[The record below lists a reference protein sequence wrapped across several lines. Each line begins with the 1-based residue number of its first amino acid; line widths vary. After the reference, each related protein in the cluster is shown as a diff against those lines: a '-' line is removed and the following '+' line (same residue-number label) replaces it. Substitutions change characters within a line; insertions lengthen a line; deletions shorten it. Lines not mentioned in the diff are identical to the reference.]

1 MRLLAALL
9 LVPLGLACSSGSSGP
24 SMRLDFLRP
33 TSIFDA
39 PFPSADRQ
47 REDGSVDL
55 SRFPNPDRV
64 ALVDRGLELLS
75 RDARGFA
82 TTAGVFFSAEQAL
95 DPSSLGEVK
104 LVAVEGPHALEP
116 HPVEVAFFADSGPFG
131 APNTLVLLPIQG
143 RPLEAATTY
152 AALIPRS
159 VRFATGEALA
169 RAGALAEILDGRA
182 PAGMSEAARAAYAR
196 ALDALPERGADLA
209 ALTVFRTDDPVAGY
223 RSVRDQ
229 LAAAPL
235 PVPAAFVPR
244 ESFPGYCVYSSEVEL
259 PSFQHGAPPF
269 AMTGGGFSFDA
280 AGMAIPAETVRS
292 RMVVTLP
299 RRPLPPQGFPAVLFI
314 RTGGGGDRPLVDR
327 GVHATAGGAAIE
339 AGSGPAA
346 DYAAEGWAAI
356 SVDGPLGGLRNTTG
370 ADEQFL
376 VYNFNNPEALR
387 DNIRESAL
395 ELGLIARALPTLS
408 VPTATCAEIGAAV
421 ARFDP
426 RHLVLAG
433 HSMGASIA
441 PLAFSMSEAFEG
453 TILSGAGASNIM
465 NLIYKEKPLAVR
477 GFAELLLGYG
487 ERGIRL
493 TEFDPVASLVQ
504 WATEASDAQV
514 YAPRLSAERGRKPL
528 HVLMFQG
535 IVDHYIM
542 PPMVHAL
549 VRSMKLD
556 QVGPSV
562 DAEVAEL
569 ALFPPLGAVVGR
581 EGRQILSGKVQANLQ
596 DGASG
601 GVIQHAADGIED
613 GHEVMYQTPEARAE
627 ARCFLRSLAQGA
639 PAVAAGLCPSQ

>member
-1 MRLLAALL
+1 MRLLAASLL
-9 LVPLGLACSSGSSGP
+9 APLGLACSAESSGP

-64 ALVDRGLELLS
+64 DLVDRGLALLS

-82 TTAGVFFSAEQAL
+82 TTAGVFFAAEQAL

-104 LVAVEGPHALEP
+104 LVPVEGPHALEP
-116 HPVEVAFFADSGPFG
+116 HPVQVAFVADIGPFG

-143 RPLEAATTY
+143 RPLEPATTY

-159 VRFATGEALA
+159 VRLATGEPLA
-169 RAGALAEILDGRA
+169 RARALEELMGGATPR
-182 PAGMSEAARAAYAR
+182 GMSEAARAAYVR
-196 ALDALPERGADLA
+196 ALDALPGRGADLA

-223 RSVRDQ
+223 RVIRDQ

-235 PVPAAFVPR
+235 PSPGAFTAG
-244 ESFPGYCVYSSEVEL
+244 ESFPGYCVYSAEVEL
-259 PSFQHGAPPF
+259 PSFQQGTPPF
-269 AMTGGGFSFDA
+269 AMNGGGFSFGPS
-280 AGMAIPAETVRS
+280 GMALPAAPVRS
-292 RMVVTLP
+292 RVVVTLP
-299 RRPLPPQGFPAVLFI
+299 KRPMPPQGYPAVLFI

-339 AGSGPAA
+339 PGGGPAA
-346 DYAAEGWAAI
+346 DYAAEGWAGI
-356 SVDGPLGGLRNTTG
+356 SVDGPLGGLRNTAG

-395 ELGLIARALPTLS
+395 ELGLIARALPALRVATG
-408 VPTATCAEIGAAV
+408 TCASVGAAA

-426 RHLVLAG
+426 AHLVLAG

-453 TILSGAGASNIM
+453 TILSGAGASNIL
-465 NLIYKEKPLAVR
+465 NLIYKEKPIAVR

-514 YAPRLSAERGRKPL
+514 YAPQLSAGRGKRPL

-556 QVGPSV
+556 QVGPPV
-562 DAEVAEL
+562 DATVAEL
-569 ALFPPLGAVVGR
+569 ALFPSLGAVVGQ
-581 EGRQILSGKVQANLQ
+581 EGRQTLSGKVQGNLQ

-627 ARCFLRSLAQGA
+627 ARCFLRSLVQGA
-639 PAVAAGLCPSQ
+639 PAVAAGPCPER